1 MVKRP
6 QAVRG
11 FVIEFE
17 VKAPVPPDHEAF
29 IRRKLGEPES
39 AEEHVDTYYQHPARD
54 VVASDEAI
62 RLGVRGDHVEWT
74 YKGPRLDERTKSR
87 REITLRLEDEGAARS
102 MLKAL
107 GFTPAAEVRKH
118 REHFHAEGFMVA
130 LDTVPGLGV
139 FVELEKQMG
148 EDEDRAE
155 AERKAD
161 GLLRSWGLDARER
174 RSYLELVRASGA
186 AAP

>member
-1 MVKRP
+1 M
-6 QAVRG
+6 
-11 FVIEFE
+11 IEFE

-29 IRRKLGEPES
+29 LRRKLGEPES

-54 VVASDEAI
+54 VVQTDEAI
-62 RLGVRGDHVEWT
+62 RLGVRGDAVEWT
-74 YKGPRLDERTKSR
+74 YKGPRLDGRTKSR
-87 REITLRLEDEGAARS
+87 REITLRVDDEGAARA

-118 REHFHAEGFMVA
+118 REHFHVEGFVVA

-139 FVELEKQMG
+139 FVELEKRMEEG
-148 EDEDRAE
+148 EDRAE
-155 AERKAD
+155 AEAKAD
-161 GLLRSWGLDARER
+161 ALLRSWGLDARER
-174 RSYLELVRASGA
+174 RSYLELLRAAGVAASGA